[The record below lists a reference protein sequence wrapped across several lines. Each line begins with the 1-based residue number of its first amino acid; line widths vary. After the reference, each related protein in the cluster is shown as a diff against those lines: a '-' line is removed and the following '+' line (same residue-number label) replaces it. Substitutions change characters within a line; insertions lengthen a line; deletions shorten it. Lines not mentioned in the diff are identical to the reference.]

1 MSTDLVGLIH
11 VRLREELDRCGLKL
25 AAASRAANEVSPQRL
40 KDVVSGR
47 QKCPADLLAKLVGT
61 GVDAMYVLTGVR
73 TPASNN
79 ELTSDEEVLL
89 EEYRALDRPSK
100 KRVLASMLVGG
111 RDKEESSQNPH
122 TQTVSG
128 SGHRIAGRDFITKE

>member
-1 MSTDLVGLIH
+1 MSTDLVELIH

-47 QKCPADLLAKLVGT
+47 QKCPADLIAKLIVT

-73 TPASNN
+73 TQGVQSK
-79 ELTSDEEVLL
+79 LTSDEEVLL
-89 EEYRALDRPSK
+89 EEYRALDRASK

-111 RDKEESSQNPH
+111 RDSEDSRQTSH
-122 TQTVSG
+122 AQTVSG
-128 SGHRIAGRDFITKE
+128 SGHRVAGRDFITKE